1 MGANFCILRRPI
13 SDQDSKTPAGTRAW
27 TGSSFKEYIKPKC
40 MKIDNRRSVNKN
52 LKRKMEAAEKNIP
65 KAKKLTLEDWI
76 LASPGL
82 KPDYPRRGEFCPFNK
97 QSKKK
102 VHPSSN
108 QFRGSLLGDQ
118 AKDSLSWDRHRP
130 VNCNEESEGMSTN
143 CSRIYNGKSR
153 KRVRFKLPHIVIVYS
168 PDEPYC
174 KEASLSSPEEPY
186 SSEDSFSSMG
196 PNCTENSFDIAEEPR
211 VRLAV
216 DILPHVFVSSRI

>member
-1 MGANFCILRRPI
+1 MGANLCTLWRPI
-13 SDQDSKTPAGTRAW
+13 SDQNSKSSPGGTRAW
-27 TGSSFKEYIKPKC
+27 TGSSFKEFIKPKC
-40 MKIDNRRSVNKN
+40 MKIDSRRSMNKN
-52 LKRKMEAAEKNIP
+52 LKRKMEAIEKNIP

-82 KPDYPRRGEFCPFNK
+82 KPEFCAVK

-102 VHPSSN
+102 VHPSSSN
-108 QFRGSLLGDQ
+108 QFRGCLLGDQ
-118 AKDSLSWDRHRP
+118 AIDSLSLDRHRP
-130 VNCNEESEGMSTN
+130 MNCNEVSEGMST
-143 CSRIYNGKSR
+143 CSRINYNGKSQ

-174 KEASLSSPEEPY
+174 KEGSLSSPDEPC

-196 PNCTENSFDIAEEPR
+196 PNCTENSFDIAEEPC